1 METQRAR
8 DPHRLVIVLI
18 CLILAAASIYAT
30 LFDTIAV
37 TLGAGLA
44 VASAL
49 VACSRIHCPERLRAT
64 GLAVLGMVAVGVLIH
79 AARGRSEAHF
89 AVFVFLAFLPVYRD
103 WLPIVAAALTVG
115 LHHFLFNFLQQ
126 RHWGPVCF
134 VEPSL
139 GRAIEHAIYVTAD
152 TALLVVMAL
161 RARREMSGLHAMNE
175 STKNVLTRIRATT
188 AALGG
193 SAWAISPDGARRSS
207 DDALGG
213 ASDSAPADRSANLV
227 GGEDGREA
235 TTQLAEATSALD
247 AMAAEREQAVR
258 QHTDELR
265 RACAEAVA
273 ASQAKSA
280 FLANMS
286 HEIRTPLTSI
296 IGFAELLLQ
305 PGSSPI
311 DPRVS
316 LQTIIRNGRHLLD
329 VINDILD
336 LAKIETQRMELEEI
350 DLPLA
355 TLLRDV
361 YALVSGR
368 AQERGL
374 EFVVTPHMP
383 LPTSIRTD
391 PVRLKQ
397 VLINFCSNAIKFT
410 SSGSVTLDLCF
421 LPQVPALRFSVIDT
435 GVGMTREQ
443 IGKLFKPFVQ
453 ADVSTTREFGGTG
466 LGLYISQQLAT
477 LLGGR
482 IAVHSELGRGS
493 RFDLELKLPAALS
506 PAELLTLEGDLID
519 YGRTDFAIT
528 TLPAF
533 DIAGRVLLA
542 EDGRDNQRLITAY
555 LQQAGLSVSVANN
568 GREAVEAALGQDFDL
583 VLMDVQM
590 PVMDGVAATRM
601 LRAAGYRQPII
612 ALTANVMKEDIE
624 RYRDAGCD
632 HVLGKPLDREQ
643 FYEVIARHLAIA
655 GPSGVKGDVEFE
667 REMADMKADFQ
678 AGLPAQADSIRKA
691 LHTPDWAA
699 LATLTHTLKG
709 TAGSFGYGRLTE
721 MAGAVEADVRA
732 GRTARAAVQCEG
744 LLLEL
749 ANSLRRFSMTT

>member
-1 METQRAR
+1 MQTQPTR
-8 DPHRLVIVLI
+8 DAHRIVIVLV
-18 CLILAAASIYAT
+18 CLLLAGAAIYAT
-30 LFDTIAV
+30 LFDTVAV
-37 TLGAGLA
+37 TLGADLA

-49 VACSRIHCPERLRAT
+49 FAWSRIRCPERLRAT
-64 GLAVLGMVAVGVLIH
+64 GLAVLGMIAVGVLIH
-79 AARGRSEAHF
+79 AAHGRSEAHF

-103 WLPIVAAALTVG
+103 WLPIVAAALTVC
-115 LHHFLFNFLQQ
+115 LHHFLFNLLQQ
-126 RHWGPVCF
+126 WRWGPICF
-134 VEPSL
+134 AEPSL
-139 GRAIEHAIYVTAD
+139 GRVVEHAIYVTAD
-152 TALLVVMAL
+152 AALLVVMAL
-161 RARREMSGLHAMNE
+161 RARREMSELRAMNE
-175 STKNVLTRIRATT
+175 STKDVLTRIRATT

-193 SAWAISPDGARRSS
+193 SARAMSTDGAHRPSNDEQDGATDLARMDKS
-207 DDALGG
+207 AHLG
-213 ASDSAPADRSANLV
+213 AD
-227 GGEDGREA
+227 EDGRQA
-235 TTQLAEATSALD
+235 TTQLAEATCALD

-258 QHTDELR
+258 RHTDELR

-311 DPRVS
+311 DPRAS

-336 LAKIETQRMELEEI
+336 LAKIETERMELEEI

-374 EFVVTPHMP
+374 EFIVTPHMP

-410 SSGSVTLDLCF
+410 SSGSVTLDLRY
-421 LPQVPALRFSVIDT
+421 LPEVQALRFSVIDT

-443 IGKLFKPFVQ
+443 ISKLFKPFAQ
-453 ADVSTTREFGGTG
+453 ADVSTTREYGGTG

-477 LLGGR
+477 LLGGH
-482 IAVHSELGRGS
+482 IEVHSELGGGS
-493 RFDLELKLPAALS
+493 RFDLVLKLPTALS

-555 LQQAGLSVSVANN
+555 LQQAGLSVSIANN

-590 PVMDGVAATRM
+590 PIMDGVAATRM

-612 ALTANVMKEDIE
+612 ALTANVMKEDTE
-624 RYRDAGCD
+624 RYRQAGCD

-643 FYEVIARHLAIA
+643 FYEVIARHLAAA
-655 GPSGVKGDVEFE
+655 GASGVKDDIEFE

-678 AGLPAQADSIRKA
+678 AGLPAQANAIRTA
-691 LHTPDWAA
+691 LHAQDWGVLAA
-699 LATLTHTLKG
+699 LTHTLKG

-721 MAGAVEADVRA
+721 IAGAVEADVRA
-732 GRTARAAVQCEG
+732 GLTARAAVQCEG

-749 ANSLRRFSMTT
+749 ANSLRRLATTT